1 MASKTL
7 LEDLKSEQSIPL
19 FRSAS
24 HLYSAAPPESVSTSK
39 YTVEPG
45 FNELQIKKKKIN
57 KRFWLERLFEKISNL
72 SKVFHSSDQHRIC
85 TQQLHQKACLRLST
99 LLNLVLMNFKLRK
112 NKKIDKT

>member
-39 YTVEPG
+39 YTFEPG
-45 FNELQIKKKKIN
+45 FNELQLKKWVGKTHRRDLKLLGQLQNI
-57 KRFWLERLFEKISNL
+57 KISNL
-72 SKVFHSSDQHRIC
+72 RQSHPPLTINDRARAFPLFH
-85 TQQLHQKACLRLST
+85 
-99 LLNLVLMNFKLRK
+99 LLNNSVL
-112 NKKIDKT
+112 

>member
-45 FNELQIKKKKIN
+45 FNELKIKKKQD
-57 KRFWLERLFEKISNL
+57 RRY
-72 SKVFHSSDQHRIC
+72 SDP
-85 TQQLHQKACLRLST
+85 KAR
-99 LLNLVLMNFKLRK
+99 NG
-112 NKKIDKT
+112 

>member
-45 FNELQIKKKKIN
+45 FSELQIKKKRLIKLDL
-57 KRFWLERLFEKISNL
+57 WLARLFEKISYL
-72 SKVFHSSDQHRIC
+72 SKLVHSSDKHCIC
-85 TQQLHQKACLRLST
+85 IQFSLT
-99 LLNLVLMNFKLRK
+99 RK
-112 NKKIDKT
+112 CV

>member
-45 FNELQIKKKKIN
+45 FNELQIKKKRLIKLDL
-57 KRFWLERLFEKISNL
+57 WLERLSEKI
-72 SKVFHSSDQHRIC
+72 FHSSNQHCIC
-85 TQQLHQKACLRLST
+85 T
-99 LLNLVLMNFKLRK
+99 
-112 NKKIDKT
+112 

>member
-45 FNELQIKKKKIN
+45 FNELQIKKK
-57 KRFWLERLFEKISNL
+57 
-72 SKVFHSSDQHRIC
+72 Q
-85 TQQLHQKACLRLST
+85 
-99 LLNLVLMNFKLRK
+99 
-112 NKKIDKT
+112 